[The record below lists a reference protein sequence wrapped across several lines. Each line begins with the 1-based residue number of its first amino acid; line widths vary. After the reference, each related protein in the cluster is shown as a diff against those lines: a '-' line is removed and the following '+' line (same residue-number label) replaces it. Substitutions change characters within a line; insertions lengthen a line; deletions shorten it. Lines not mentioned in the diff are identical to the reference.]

1 MMEKRVFN
9 QDQLMK
15 RKKIMVMVREMAE
28 DCYKRDKCVKQA
40 GIIVNDKMEIIAKSY
55 DNRVNN
61 ELDHATMC
69 LINLAAGLGDYI
81 LTGLDGEFFF
91 VFFVLFQFTVK
102 SNFEFYKI
110 LHVLRP

>member
-1 MMEKRVFN
+1 MMGKRVFN

-15 RKKIMVMVREMAE
+15 RKKIMDMVREMAE

-91 VFFVLFQFTVK
+91 CIFRFVPVY
-102 SNFEFYKI
+102 S
-110 LHVLRP
+110 